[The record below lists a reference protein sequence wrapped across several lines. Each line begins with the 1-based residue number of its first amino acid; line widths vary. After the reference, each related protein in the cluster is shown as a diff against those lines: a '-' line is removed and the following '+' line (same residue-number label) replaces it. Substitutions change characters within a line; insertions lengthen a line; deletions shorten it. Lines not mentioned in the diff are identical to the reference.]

1 MKSAE
6 LLPSVVH
13 YLLYA
18 NASITAIV
26 GDKIRIGKADQT
38 DLPPYIIFRK
48 TNGSFPKS
56 KDGNSSLAMA
66 MVEVELYAETYAQ
79 LATIATL
86 VRQTLDGQ
94 AGTIDGHDIKLLTY
108 ETTRDTYQDAAA
120 LDGIHMLQQDYLIYA
135 NTN

>member
-6 LLPSVVH
+6 LLPSVVR
-13 YLLYA
+13 YLLNA

-26 GDKIRIGKADQT
+26 GEKIRIGKADQG
-38 DLPPYIIFRK
+38 DVAPYIIYRK

-66 MVEVELYAETYAQ
+66 MVEVEVYAETYAQ